1 MTLVSL
7 TYCTRFLAS
16 TSSNPCCSRT
26 LIIDVLPKLLL
37 TPTSSLKRTKPLIHD
52 QIRSYTKDNEPN
64 TSRRNERPSIY
75 QLEHVQK
82 RLEFTVL
89 YKAIKIYISN
99 FFQVPYLF
107 QYHLDYTFYR
117 DDVVLKDD
125 ILKLE
130 RRFSFFLPVGIKF
143 LECHYTSN
151 YQGVVISQ
159 ELLWTCS
166 IFWHVLFS
174 IHARPGISRI
184 CKNTTIPNRFK
195 ALNIYPIQDDGTVRL
210 RWRIFYVTYFQF
222 IPILYYR
229 VFKKVDLMEK
239 RVKFQQSN

>member
-1 MTLVSL
+1 MLLYFYSCDLLYKLNLMTLVSL

-99 FFQVPYLF
+99 FFRS
-107 QYHLDYTFYR
+107 H
-117 DDVVLKDD
+117 
-125 ILKLE
+125 
-130 RRFSFFLPVGIKF
+130 
-143 LECHYTSN
+143 
-151 YQGVVISQ
+151 
-159 ELLWTCS
+159 
-166 IFWHVLFS
+166 
-174 IHARPGISRI
+174 
-184 CKNTTIPNRFK
+184 
-195 ALNIYPIQDDGTVRL
+195 
-210 RWRIFYVTYFQF
+210 TYFNITWIIHF
-222 IPILYYR
+222 TGTTLFWR
-229 VFKKVDLMEK
+229 MT
-239 RVKFQQSN
+239 SWS

>member
-82 RLEFTVL
+82 RLEFTV
-89 YKAIKIYISN
+89 
-99 FFQVPYLF
+99 PYLF

-130 RRFSFFLPVGIKF
+130 RRGLSSVRNYFGLVAFSGMFFFP
-143 LECHYTSN
+143 YMRA
-151 YQGVVISQ
+151 Q
-159 ELLWTCS
+159 
-166 IFWHVLFS
+166 
-174 IHARPGISRI
+174 
-184 CKNTTIPNRFK
+184 

-239 RVKFQQSN
+239 RCKWYDGYSIFHVDGDGLVYKFTLQKIIPDNERNMNIKNKTQRLVNNVAPSPINCSKK